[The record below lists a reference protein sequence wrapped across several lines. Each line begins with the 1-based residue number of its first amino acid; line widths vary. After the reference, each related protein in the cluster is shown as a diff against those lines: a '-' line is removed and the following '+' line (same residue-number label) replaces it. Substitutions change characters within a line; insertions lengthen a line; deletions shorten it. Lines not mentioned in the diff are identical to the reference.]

1 MAITSLIPVLSLW
14 EPPPERNGLV
24 FLFVFF
30 CFFFFFVF
38 VCLFVCL
45 FFSYLATAE
54 IVCNLLY
61 SKGEKKI
68 TKSSVPYTY
77 TSVGLSTAL

>member
-1 MAITSLIPVLSLW
+1 MEFCGHHILNPRAFIVGTSSRKKWSFIY
-14 EPPPERNGLV
+14 
-24 FLFVFF
+24 FY
-30 CFFFFFVF
+30 
-38 VCLFVCL
+38 

-54 IVCNLLY
+54 IVRNLLY